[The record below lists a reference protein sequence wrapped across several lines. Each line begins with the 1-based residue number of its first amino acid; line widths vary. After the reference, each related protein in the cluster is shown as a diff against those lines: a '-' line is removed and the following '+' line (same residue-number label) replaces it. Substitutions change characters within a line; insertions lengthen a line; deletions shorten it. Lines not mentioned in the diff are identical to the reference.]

1 MGTDSNDCSSD
12 EISNINLESS
22 PRKNI
27 DKDIPIIGM
36 RSRKDEASAQIQKR
50 MVINQMH
57 KAMSPISA
65 ISGYLELMKMLLEN
79 DPTNDS
85 IERYRSKVED
95 GINELGEI
103 VEELYDAFDDSGS
116 RDKKTSNSLSGAE
129 ADTGRRAS

>member
-12 EISNINLESS
+12 GISNINLESL
-22 PRKNI
+22 PKKNTGKKI
-27 DKDIPIIGM
+27 SIIGL
-36 RSRKDEASAQIQKR
+36 RSRKDEASAQTQKR
-50 MVINQMH
+50 VVIKHMH

-65 ISGYLELMKMLLEN
+65 ISGYLELMKMLLEE

-85 IERYRSKVED
+85 IERYRTKVEE

-116 RDKKTSNSLSGAE
+116 EDIKTLGSSNGAE
-129 ADTGRRAS
+129 EDTGRRAS